1 MTRARVARVLNY
13 QKSLEIEAREP
24 KSGSGSQVQ
33 DVASECLAGSRTG
46 LADLQ
51 LAQAD
56 LGFIFPFWQNLYF
69 LRIKYDTVRLNYI
82 GEMNTSV
89 N

>member
-1 MTRARVARVLNY
+1 MTRAQVARVLNY

-33 DVASECLAGSRTG
+33 DVASECLAGSRAG

-82 GEMNTSV
+82 GEMNTFV

>member
-1 MTRARVARVLNY
+1 MTRAQVARVLNY

-33 DVASECLAGSRTG
+33 DVASECLAGSRAG

-69 LRIKYDTVRLNYI
+69 LRIKYDAVRLNYI
-82 GEMNTSV
+82 GEMNTFV